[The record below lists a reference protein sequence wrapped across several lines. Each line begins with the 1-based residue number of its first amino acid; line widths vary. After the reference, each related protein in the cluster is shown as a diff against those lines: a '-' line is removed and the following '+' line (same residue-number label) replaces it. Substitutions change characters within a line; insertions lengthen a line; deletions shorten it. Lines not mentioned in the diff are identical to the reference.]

1 MMRFNEEDRISW
13 ADLFLCPLFQH
24 KLLKET
30 GLNVFEYN
38 ESNDDE
44 THRLEVSLIEEF
56 DF

>member
-1 MMRFNEEDRISW
+1 MRFNEEDRISW